1 MAAIANVNLDTTF
14 DTWRIRTNRAF
25 TKLNALSS
33 EDVITTI
40 SANTIQANV
49 ALIAL
54 GYANVQGQFTAN
66 NVIRVRGA
74 STFPTEDGLEI
85 GWLNSNNA
93 YFAGYKDR
101 ATDERGMARF
111 DFSSYQFD
119 TNGSYDGGYDFKFN
133 GAARFAITNT
143 GIAFANAATTAALS
157 LQSAN
162 TDTIVHVE
170 TTSDST
176 AAGPIVT
183 LLRKPPAAAADDKLG
198 QIIFQGIDNA
208 AARKDYASITGAI
221 GDHSAGLE
229 DGKILLNVMKAG
241 STVTP
246 AEISNTGLLVN
257 TNYKAMFGANTW
269 ISQISSNCIAVGA
282 NTAAGSRKMVVSS
295 NGVGVMTT
303 GTYPSTEFH
312 IQSGNQRLDD
322 SYGIQW
328 GSTFDRITGGTN
340 YLNLWTGNAVKQQI
354 MEHRIVYSAN
364 MMPVVGGTFNFG
376 ESGTRWKSFYGD
388 NGYFR
393 YMTVTGS
400 ELRTTTANTN
410 IWGGH
415 LNITANSHFK
425 QQVTFDQACIF
436 SQYTA
441 TTSGTVTLDFDAYN
455 NFFLTLNGGLV
466 LANPSTEAVG
476 QFGVIVLMQDGTG
489 GRTLS
494 LGTDYESVQ
503 AAGYTLSTGSNALD
517 VIPYYVVA
525 TDRVLLGMIQK
536 TMG

>member
-1 MAAIANVNLDTTF
+1 MAAISNVELSTTF

-25 TKLNALSS
+25 TRLNALSA

-54 GYANVQGQFTAN
+54 GYANVQGAFTAN
-66 NVIRVRGA
+66 NVIRVKNSSAFTSG
-74 STFPTEDGLEI
+74 EGLEI

-93 YFAGYKDR
+93 YFTGYKDR
-101 ATDERGMARF
+101 ATDERGMGRF

-119 TNGSYDGGYDFKFN
+119 INGLD
-133 GAARFAITNT
+133 RFLVTNT
-143 GIAFANAATTAALS
+143 GIAFSNTATTAALS

-176 AAGPIVT
+176 AAGPIIT

-198 QIIFQGIDNA
+198 QITFQGIDNA
-208 AARKDYASITGAI
+208 AGRKDYASITGAI
-221 GDHSAGLE
+221 GDHSAGYE
-229 DGKILLNVMKAG
+229 DGKILFNVMKAG
-241 STVTP
+241 SSVSP

-257 TNYKAMFGANTW
+257 TNYKARFGANTW
-269 ISQISSNCIAVGA
+269 IGQISSNSIAVGA
-282 NTAAGSRKMVVSS
+282 NTAAGNRKMVVSS
-295 NGVGVMTT
+295 NGVGIMTT
-303 GTYPSTEFH
+303 GAHPSTEFH
-312 IQSGNQRLDD
+312 VQSGHMRLDD

-328 GSTFDRITGGTN
+328 GGTSDRIVGSAAGGLDLYTD
-340 YLNLWTGNAVKQQI
+340 NAVKLAVDD
-354 MEHRIVYSAN
+354 HRVTYSAN
-364 MMPVVGGTFNFG
+364 IFPVADSTHCFG
-376 ESGTRWKSFYGD
+376 DNTNRWLSFYGD

-400 ELRTTTANTN
+400 EFRTTTSNTN
-410 IWGGH
+410 IWSDH
-415 LNITANSHFK
+415 LNITANTHFK

-441 TTSGTVTLDFDAYN
+441 TTSGSVTLDFDAYN
-455 NFFLTLNGGLV
+455 NFFLTLNGTLT

-489 GRTLS
+489 SRTLS

-503 AAGYTLSTGSNALD
+503 AAGYTLSTATNALD

-536 TMG
+536 SMG